1 MLRRPGPEQGGIMTG
16 TQAFIEWMEARYA
29 AVMAAERQALAEL
42 DVGDID
48 AYNAAMKEKAT
59 LLAGMDRE
67 AAELVVGV
75 EDAVLRD
82 GVTHALHRFSNSARN
97 SLRIGS
103 VFYMS
108 ALLYPDDHKPGEPDN
123 LRLFIDGVR
132 SGRLED

>member
-1 MLRRPGPEQGGIMTG
+1 
-16 TQAFIEWMEARYA
+16 
-29 AVMAAERQALAEL
+29 
-42 DVGDID
+42 
-48 AYNAAMKEKAT
+48 MKEKAT

-67 AAELVVGV
+67 AVELVAGV

-82 GVTHALHRFSNSARN
+82 AVTHALHRFSNSARN

>member
-1 MLRRPGPEQGGIMTG
+1 MTG
-16 TQAFIEWMEARYA
+16 TQAFIAWMEQRYA
-29 AVMAAERQALAEL
+29 AVMAAEKQALAEL

-59 LLAGMDRE
+59 LLAAMDQD
-67 AAELVVGV
+67 AAGLVAGV
-75 EDAVLRD
+75 EDAALRD
-82 GVTHALHRFSNSARN
+82 AIGHALHRFSNSARN

-108 ALLYPDDHKPGEPDN
+108 ALLYPDDHKAGEPDN

-132 SGRLED
+132 AGRLDD